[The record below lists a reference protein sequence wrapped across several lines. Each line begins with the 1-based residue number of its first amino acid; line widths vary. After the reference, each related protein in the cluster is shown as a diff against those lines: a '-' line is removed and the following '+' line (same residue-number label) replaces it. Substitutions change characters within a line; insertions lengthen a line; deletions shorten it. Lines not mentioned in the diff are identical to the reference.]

1 LKRQLEE
8 EARQLRK
15 VLECLEGQL
24 EAQVRVNDRLSRLK
38 EDQEEQLLALEQ
50 AVRIPGEQRME
61 RRI

>member
-24 EAQVRVNDRLSRLK
+24 EAQVRENDRLSRLK